1 MNSSCRP
8 LMADTYDS
16 ATRSEV
22 MRRVK
27 GLNTKPEMLLRKA
40 MFAIGLRGG
49 DATAATC
56 PGKPDI
62 GLRQSAPSHLRRR
75 RFLARPPL
83 QYWRG
88 RRGDYWDNKIERNIG
103 TRPRRKR
110 TTHRTRWNVIRLW
123 DFEVEADPQEAAVRV
138 NQALQRIQHGG
149 HVAQTHNL
157 ALAESPPL
165 ETKLGWISI
174 RHEDPPFGSAHHQFK

>member
-1 MNSSCRP
+1 
-8 LMADTYDS
+8 MADTYDS

-40 MFAIGLRGG
+40 MFAIGLRGWRCHRS
-49 DATAATC
+49 DL

-62 GLRQSAPSHLRRR
+62 AFGKARLAIFVDGAFWHGHPSK
-75 RFLARPPL
+75 
-83 QYWRG
+83 YWRG
-88 RRGDYWDNKIERNIG
+88 RSGDYWDNKIERNIERDRAANEQLTAHG
-103 TRPRRKR
+103 
-110 TTHRTRWNVIRLW
+110 WNVIRLW

-157 ALAESPPL
+157 ALAEKPP
-165 ETKLGWISI
+165 T
-174 RHEDPPFGSAHHQFK
+174 